1 MTRSHISLLISIL
14 TAYACPAN
22 AGWPCSIDH
31 AYPEVSSLSVEDGK
45 LVAILGTHF
54 FDRKEEIEVNGKT
67 YEIFVHPR
75 LEMSANGSWEKAGVV
90 DRTEDWNDR
99 GGQCIDAPRDPEAAS
114 RWINSN
120 SPTGRAQGDW
130 FDQRV
135 LSCASDGTYK
145 WGGISFYGA
154 EGGWGVGGLVKQNI
168 STGEIEFVRP
178 YELMNDSTGPLAYFA
193 GELWFGQTW
202 FGECGG
208 PTSGT
213 GLKMLSF
220 HQYWK
225 RYQVEEVPEVC
236 GFAIRDF
243 QEHDGALWVAT
254 ELGISRLTE
263 DNGLHWA
270 NYVPDLDDPEL
281 MRPVECDALYA
292 ELLSSREFAETE
304 GFDIGNAFD
313 VFWDRLSEHRPDFV
327 REYLRELHGINS
339 D

>member
-1 MTRSHISLLISIL
+1 MTRFYRPLLISIL
-14 TAYACPAN
+14 MAYACPAN

-54 FDRKEEIEVNGKT
+54 FDRKKEIEVNGKT
-67 YEIFVHPR
+67 YEVFVHPR
-75 LEMSANGSWEKAGVV
+75 LVMLANGSWEKAGVV
-90 DRTEDWNDR
+90 DRTEDWSDR

-120 SPTGRAQGDW
+120 SPTGRAQDDW

-135 LSCASDGTYK
+135 LSCASDGAYK
-145 WGGISFYGA
+145 WGGISFYGG

-168 STGEIEFVRP
+168 STGEVEFVRP
-178 YELMNDSTGPLAYFA
+178 NKLIGDSTGPLAYFA

-202 FGECGG
+202 FGECAG
-208 PTSGT
+208 PPSGT

-220 HQYWK
+220 HQYSK
-225 RYQVEEVPEVC
+225 SYRVEEVPDVC

-254 ELGISRLTE
+254 ELGLSRLTE
-263 DNGLHWA
+263 NNGLHWA
-270 NYVPDLDDPEL
+270 NYVPDLDDPAL

-313 VFWDRLSEHRPDFV
+313 VFWDRLSELRPGFV
-327 REYLRELHGINS
+327 QQYLRELHGMNS